1 MPSHPLSPHSDDYQW
16 VFRSHLSRHV
26 RYLMAVTG
34 APWRV
39 LAHLAGVPSAT
50 VASMAAPGRR
60 PRARIRSSD
69 ARRLLMLTPDTVTS
83 AEQTRVPAAPTVNR
97 IQTLHRAG
105 HHHRQIA
112 GYLNLSDSEL
122 TPLAAG
128 EVPYCTLMVR
138 LRAQAAC
145 EAHGL
150 WWPEGDDPVD

>member
-1 MPSHPLSPHSDDYQW
+1 MPPPSQLSDDYQW

-26 RYLMAVTG
+26 RYLMAATG
-34 APWRV
+34 VPWRV

-50 VASMAAPGRR
+50 VASMVTPGRR
-60 PRARIRSSD
+60 PRARIRAGD
-69 ARRLLMLTPDTVTS
+69 ARRLLMLTPATVAS
-83 AEQTRVPAAPTVNR
+83 AEQTLVPAAPTVNR

-112 GYLNLSDSEL
+112 GYLNLSDHEL
-122 TPLAAG
+122 APLAAG
-128 EVPYCTLMVR
+128 EVSCCTLMVR

-150 WWPEGDDPVD
+150 WWSEGDDPMA